1 MTLLSVV
8 VTVKGEFK
16 LAIEYVIVPINRQD
30 KAYLQQLAREK
41 GKTLSDV
48 CRIALQAYIFAL
60 KTKKRHVAK
69 EKVAKS
75 E

>member
-1 MTLLSVV
+1 
-8 VTVKGEFK
+8 
-16 LAIEYVIVPINRQD
+16 LAIDYVTVPINRAD

-41 GKTLSDV
+41 GKSLSDV

-60 KTKKRHVAK
+60 KTKKRHA
-69 EKVAKS
+69 KVAKS

>member
-1 MTLLSVV
+1 MLLSVV
-8 VTVKGEFK
+8 VIVKGEFR
-16 LAIEYVIVPINRQD
+16 LAIEYVTVPINRQD

-60 KTKKRHVAK
+60 KTKKHHAAK
-69 EKVAKS
+69 EKVTKS

>member
-1 MTLLSVV
+1 MLLSVV
-8 VTVKGEFK
+8 VIVKGEFN
-16 LAIEYVIVPINRQD
+16 LAIEYVTVPINRQD

-69 EKVAKS
+69 EG
-75 E
+75 